1 MKTLRFLL
9 CLSIVSVAELFP
21 VVDAVPGSSSF
32 PGSVAVPGS
41 SSFPGSVAV
50 PGSSSFPGSAPVS
63 VLGTASVLGLVLG
76 PTPAWAHVFYV
87 SITRVKWNV
96 EEARLDVTV
105 RIFTDDLEEAIVAE
119 GGPRLRLWTDQARAD
134 RDRHVADYL
143 LSRLAFRVNGQE
155 RVPAYSG
162 MEDALDA
169 TACLVQIT
177 NVDRVESIE
186 VENRILIDM
195 FDTQANVMRFEVG
208 GEKKYVNL
216 SKGTVK
222 GVVRFGS

>member
-9 CLSIVSVAELFP
+9 CLLFFP
-21 VVDAVPGSSSF
+21 VGEPALASARGPAPVLAPVPG
-32 PGSVAVPGS
+32 P
-41 SSFPGSVAV
+41 
-50 PGSSSFPGSAPVS
+50 
-63 VLGTASVLGLVLG
+63 ASTS
-76 PTPAWAHVFYV
+76 TPAHVFYV
-87 SITRVKWNV
+87 SITRVKWHS
-96 EEARLDVTV
+96 EEARLDVSV

-119 GGPRLRLWTDQARAD
+119 GGPRLRLWTDQARED
-134 RDRHVADYL
+134 RDRHVSAYL

-155 RVPAYSG
+155 RELTWSG

-222 GVVRFGS
+222 GTVRFGP

>member
-1 MKTLRFLL
+1 MKKLRILL
-9 CLSIVSVAELFP
+9 CLLFVP
-21 VVDAVPGSSSF
+21 VVEPVL
-32 PGSVAVPGS
+32 
-41 SSFPGSVAV
+41 
-50 PGSSSFPGSAPVS
+50 APV
-63 VLGTASVLGLVLG
+63 LGPASALGPASVLGPASALGPASVLG
-76 PTPAWAHVFYV
+76 PAPAWAHVFYV
-87 SITRVKWNV
+87 SITRVRWNV

-105 RIFTDDLEEAIVAE
+105 RIFTDDLEEAIVAG
-119 GGPRLRLWTDQARAD
+119 GGPRLRLWTDQARED

-155 RVPAYSG
+155 RELAYTG

-177 NVDRVESIE
+177 NVDRVETIE

-216 SKGTVK
+216 GKGTVK
-222 GVVRFGS
+222 GLVRFGS